1 MKKTELVPVDQRTT
15 AQHLANAET
24 TLTITAGMKASPDAV
39 GLAMTIQ
46 AQIHATMAL
55 AAAQHT
61 ANLLAFYATAGTRT
75 YNDAHRQ
82 ELRTRLGIPEPDL
95 TTPHTPQETETIY
108 GGDGKVLRTDEI
120 PAAPTMEDI
129 EAEIEATARDL
140 WKADP
145 GNNSPARSFDE
156 DYAVSQDRYLTM
168 ARAALGL
175 TDEKKENK
183 K

>member
-1 MKKTELVPVDQRTT
+1 MKKTEPVPVDQRTT

-24 TLTITAGMKASPDAV
+24 TLEITAGMKASADAV

-61 ANLLAFYATAGTRT
+61 ANLLTFYATAGQQT
-75 YNDAHRQ
+75 YNDQQRA
-82 ELRTRLGIPEPDL
+82 ELRTRLGIPDIKIAPN
-95 TTPHTPQETETIY
+95 TPADPEDHS
-108 GGDGKVLRTDEI
+108 
-120 PAAPTMEDI
+120 PTL
-129 EAEIEATARDL
+129 EAEIDGCARDI

-145 GNNSPARSFDE
+145 GNNTPARTFDE
-156 DYAVSQDRYLTM
+156 DYASAQDRYRTM